1 MNNLV
6 DSIFNMKV
14 DIYMQEDYQ
23 DPNTG
28 AIKKS
33 WIYEKTLPC
42 FAKGIISKSSSA
54 RSGDNR
60 SISIKY
66 ENTQTIEIRTQT
78 PITYR
83 QKITN
88 IKDSSNN
95 VIWYELNYPN
105 DTPTVFE
112 IVSSTPITDPFGTLM
127 AYNSIAKRS
136 ENQIIGD

>member
-14 DIYMQEDYQ
+14 DVYMQEDYQ

-28 AIKKS
+28 GIKKS
-33 WIYEKTLPC
+33 WIYQKTIPC
-42 FAKGIISKSSSA
+42 FAKGMISNSSSA
-54 RSGDNR
+54 RSGDNQ
-60 SISIKY
+60 SISTKY
-66 ENTQTIEIRTQT
+66 QNTQTIEIRTQT

-83 QKITN
+83 QKISN

-95 VIWYELNYPN
+95 VIWFELNYPN

-127 AYNSIAKRS
+127 AYNSVAKRS

>member
-14 DIYMQEDYQ
+14 DVYLQEDYQ

-33 WIYEKTLPC
+33 WIYQKTIPC
-42 FAKGIISKSSSA
+42 FAKGIISNSSSA
-54 RSGDNR
+54 RSADKQ
-60 SISIKY
+60 SISTKY
-66 ENTQTIEIRTQT
+66 QNTQTIEIRTQT

-83 QKITN
+83 QKIAN

-95 VIWYELNYPN
+95 VIWFELNYPN

-112 IVSSTPITDPFGTLM
+112 IVSSTPITDPFGILM
-127 AYNSIAKRS
+127 AYNSVAKRS

>member
-42 FAKGIISKSSSA
+42 FAKGIISNSSSA

>member
-14 DIYMQEDYQ
+14 DVYMQEDYQ
-23 DPNTG
+23 DLNTG

-33 WIYEKTLPC
+33 WIYQKTIPC
-42 FAKGIISKSSSA
+42 FAKGIISNSASA
-54 RSGDNR
+54 RSGNNR
-60 SISIKY
+60 SISVKY

>member
-14 DIYMQEDYQ
+14 DVYLQEDYQ
-23 DPNTG
+23 DLNTG

-33 WIYEKTLPC
+33 WIYQKTIPC
-42 FAKGIISKSSSA
+42 FAKGIISNSASA
-54 RSGDNR
+54 RSGDNQ
-60 SISIKY
+60 SISTKY
-66 ENTQTIEIRTQT
+66 QNTQTIEVRTQT

-95 VIWYELNYPN
+95 VIWFELNYPN

-127 AYNSIAKRS
+127 AYNSIAKMS

>member
-14 DIYMQEDYQ
+14 DVYMQEDYQ
-23 DPNTG
+23 DQNTG

-33 WIYEKTLPC
+33 WIYEKTIPC
-42 FAKGIISKSSSA
+42 FAKGMISNSSTT
-54 RSGDNR
+54 RSGD
-60 SISIKY
+60 SQIISSKY
-66 ENTQTIEIRTQT
+66 SDKQTIEIRTQSRL
-78 PITYR
+78 TYR
-83 QKITN
+83 QKISN
-88 IKDSSNN
+88 IRDSSNN
-95 VIWYELNYPN
+95 VIWFELNYPN

>member
-14 DIYMQEDYQ
+14 DVYLQEDYQ
-23 DPNTG
+23 DQNTG

-33 WIYEKTLPC
+33 WIYEKTIPC
-42 FAKGIISKSSSA
+42 FAKGMISNSSTT
-54 RSGDNR
+54 RSGD
-60 SISIKY
+60 SQIISSKY
-66 ENTQTIEIRTQT
+66 SDKQTIEIRTQSRL
-78 PITYR
+78 TYR
-83 QKITN
+83 QKIAN
-88 IKDSSNN
+88 IRDSSNN
-95 VIWYELNYPN
+95 VIWFELNYPN

>member
-14 DIYMQEDYQ
+14 DVYMQEDYQ
-23 DPNTG
+23 DTNTG

-33 WIYEKTLPC
+33 WIYQKTIPC
-42 FAKGIISKSSSA
+42 FAKGIISNSSSA
-54 RSGDNR
+54 RSGDNQ
-60 SISIKY
+60 SISTKY
-66 ENTQTIEIRTQT
+66 QNTQTIEIRTQT

-83 QKITN
+83 QKISN

-95 VIWYELNYPN
+95 VIWFELNYPN

-127 AYNSIAKRS
+127 AYNSVAKRS

>member
-14 DIYMQEDYQ
+14 DVYLQEDYQ

-33 WIYEKTLPC
+33 WIYQKTIPC
-42 FAKGIISKSSSA
+42 FAKGIISNSASA
-54 RSGDNR
+54 RSGDSQ
-60 SISIKY
+60 SISTKY
-66 ENTQTIEIRTQT
+66 QNTQTIEVRTQT

-95 VIWYELNYPN
+95 VIWFELNYPN

>member
-14 DIYMQEDYQ
+14 DIYTQEDYQ
-23 DPNTG
+23 DENTG

-33 WIYEKTLPC
+33 WIYHNTVPC
-42 FAKGIISKSSSA
+42 FAKGMISNSSTA
-54 RSGDNR
+54 RGGDNR
-60 SISIKY
+60 SISTKY

-83 QKITN
+83 QKISN
-88 IKDSSNN
+88 IRDSSNN
-95 VIWYELNYPN
+95 VIWFELNYPN

-127 AYNSIAKRS
+127 AYNAIAKRS
-136 ENQIIGD
+136 ENQTIGY

>member
-14 DIYMQEDYQ
+14 DVYLQEDYQ

-33 WIYEKTLPC
+33 WIYQKTLPC
-42 FAKGIISKSSSA
+42 FAKGMISNSSSA
-54 RSGDNR
+54 RSGDNQ
-60 SISIKY
+60 SISTKY
-66 ENTQTIEIRTQT
+66 QNTQTIEIRTQT

-95 VIWYELNYPN
+95 VIWFELNYPN

>member
-14 DIYMQEDYQ
+14 DLYLQEDYQ

-33 WIYEKTLPC
+33 WIYQKTIPC
-42 FAKGIISKSSSA
+42 FAKGIISNSASA
-54 RSGDNR
+54 RSGDNQ
-60 SISIKY
+60 SISTRY
-66 ENTQTIEIRTQT
+66 QNTQTIEIRTQT

-88 IKDSSNN
+88 IKDSANN
-95 VIWYELNYPN
+95 VIWFELNYPN

>member
-14 DIYMQEDYQ
+14 DVYLQEDYQ
-23 DPNTG
+23 DQNTG

-33 WIYEKTLPC
+33 WIYDKTIPC
-42 FAKGIISKSSSA
+42 FAKGMISNSSTT
-54 RSGDNR
+54 RSGD
-60 SISIKY
+60 SQILSSKY
-66 ENTQTIEIRTQT
+66 TDKQTIEIRTQSRL
-78 PITYR
+78 TYR

-88 IKDSSNN
+88 IRDSSGN
-95 VIWYELNYPN
+95 VIWFELNYPN

-112 IVSSTPITDPFGTLM
+112 IASSTPITDPFGTLM

-136 ENQIIGD
+136 ENQTIGD

>member
-14 DIYMQEDYQ
+14 DVYMQEDYQ

-33 WIYEKTLPC
+33 WIYQKTIPC
-42 FAKGIISKSSSA
+42 FAKGIISNSSSA
-54 RSGDNR
+54 RSGDNQ
-60 SISIKY
+60 SISTKY
-66 ENTQTIEIRTQT
+66 QNTQTIEIRTQT

-83 QKITN
+83 QKISN

-95 VIWYELNYPN
+95 VIWFELNYPN

-127 AYNSIAKRS
+127 AYNSVAKRS

>member
-14 DIYMQEDYQ
+14 DVYLQEDYQ
-23 DPNTG
+23 DLNTG

-33 WIYEKTLPC
+33 WIYQKTIPC
-42 FAKGIISKSSSA
+42 FAKGIISNSASA
-54 RSGDNR
+54 RSGDNQ
-60 SISIKY
+60 SISTKY
-66 ENTQTIEIRTQT
+66 QNTQTIEVRTQT

-95 VIWYELNYPN
+95 VIWFELNYPN

>member
-14 DIYMQEDYQ
+14 DVYMQEDYQ
-23 DPNTG
+23 DSNTG

-33 WIYEKTLPC
+33 WIYQKTIPC
-42 FAKGIISKSSSA
+42 FAKGIISNSASA
-54 RSGDNR
+54 RSGDNQ
-60 SISIKY
+60 SISTKY
-66 ENTQTIEIRTQT
+66 QNTQTIEVRTQT

-95 VIWYELNYPN
+95 VIWFELNYPN

>member
-14 DIYMQEDYQ
+14 DVYLQEDYQ

-33 WIYEKTLPC
+33 WIYQKTIPC
-42 FAKGIISKSSSA
+42 FAKGIISNSSSA
-54 RSGDNR
+54 RSGDNQ
-60 SISIKY
+60 SISTKY
-66 ENTQTIEIRTQT
+66 QNTQTIEIRTQT

-83 QKITN
+83 QKIAN

-95 VIWYELNYPN
+95 VIWFELNYPN

-127 AYNSIAKRS
+127 AYNSVAKRS

>member
-14 DIYMQEDYQ
+14 DVYLQEDYQ
-23 DPNTG
+23 DQNTG

-33 WIYEKTLPC
+33 WIYSKTIPC
-42 FAKGIISKSSSA
+42 FAKGIISNSSS
-54 RSGDNR
+54 RSSD
-60 SISIKY
+60 SQTLSTKY
-66 ENTQTIEIRTQT
+66 TDKQTIEIRTQSRL
-78 PITYR
+78 TYR
-83 QKITN
+83 QKIAN
-88 IKDSSNN
+88 IRDSAGN
-95 VIWYELNYPN
+95 VIWFELNYPN

>member
-14 DIYMQEDYQ
+14 DVYLQEDYQ

-33 WIYEKTLPC
+33 WIYQKTIPC
-42 FAKGIISKSSSA
+42 FAKGIISNSASA
-54 RSGDNR
+54 RNGDSQ
-60 SISIKY
+60 SISTKY
-66 ENTQTIEIRTQT
+66 QNTQTIEVRTQT

-95 VIWYELNYPN
+95 VIWFELNYPN

>member
-42 FAKGIISKSSSA
+42 FAKGMISNSSSA

>member
-14 DIYMQEDYQ
+14 DVYLQEDYQ

-33 WIYEKTLPC
+33 WIYQKTIPC
-42 FAKGIISKSSSA
+42 FAKGMISNSSSA
-54 RSGDNR
+54 RSGDNQ
-60 SISIKY
+60 SISTKY
-66 ENTQTIEIRTQT
+66 QNTQTIEIRTQT

-83 QKITN
+83 QKISN

-95 VIWYELNYPN
+95 VIWFELNYPN

-127 AYNSIAKRS
+127 AYNSVAKRS

>member
-14 DIYMQEDYQ
+14 DVYMQEDYQ
-23 DPNTG
+23 DSNTG

-33 WIYEKTLPC
+33 WIYQKTIPC
-42 FAKGIISKSSSA
+42 FAKGIISNSASA

-60 SISIKY
+60 SISVKY
-66 ENTQTIEIRTQT
+66 ENTQTIEVRTQT

-95 VIWYELNYPN
+95 VIWFELNYPN